1 MKILLILLSF
11 VLSSACK
18 ILSLSG
24 GGAYGAFE
32 AGIVARLFENNSTYN
47 LITGVS
53 AGSLNAAYLSSIIS
67 GQEKI
72 HTNDFKTLWTSIKS
86 EDILHKIYFMNGLSL
101 YDDRPVKSKLTSIFN
116 NTRPIRDI
124 LIGSSS
130 LIDGG
135 KRVFTKEDV
144 IEHGFVDILMSSIA
158 IPIVF
163 PPYPFLNDL
172 FVDGGVTG
180 NILLNEGINYCKEK
194 YPLDD
199 VYIDVIVCGK
209 KLGKYESLSMTIKD
223 IVNRLISMISEQ
235 VEYSEL
241 VHPIFEDNVFITIYE
256 EDHPQGYNILDFD
269 AAEMLWKQGYE
280 WENVNKYWLNN
291 TIYTI
296 DP

>member
-32 AGIVARLFENNSTYN
+32 SGIFTKLFENNSTYD

-67 GQEKI
+67 GQEKF
-72 HTNDFKTLWTSIKS
+72 HKNDFKSLWTSIKS

-101 YDDRPVKSKLTSIFN
+101 YDDRPVKSKLTSIF
-116 NTRPIRDI
+116 TSIQPIRDI
-124 LIGSSS
+124 MIGSTS
-130 LIDGG
+130 LIDGN
-135 KRVFTKEDV
+135 KKVFTKEDV
-144 IEHGFVDILMSSIA
+144 IEHGFVDVLMSSIA

-180 NILLNEGINYCKEK
+180 NILLNEGINYCKQK

-199 VYIDVIVCGK
+199 VYIDVIICGK

-223 IVNRLISMISEQ
+223 IVNRIIAIIAEQ

-241 VHPIFEDNVFITIYE
+241 LHPIFEDNVFITVYE
-256 EDHPQGYNILDFD
+256 EDHQQGYNILDFD
-269 AAEMLWKQGYE
+269 AAEMLWEQGYM
-280 WENVNKYWLNN
+280 WENVNTYWLNT
-291 TIYTI
+291 TIPTI
-296 DP
+296 P